1 MPIDGLLSSGKAE
14 LCCKEQYPIL
24 EPTCVESGVWN
35 SPSAVECEGGYLCVG
50 RTRSRRELLV
60 SPMVRFANTTHFA
73 PTLPAIF
80 ANTPR
85 NVGYILPGQ
94 CRQCFC
100 SPLSDLLG
108 QHGALTQRYQGRK
121 RPAVSLSPFLR
132 VGQE

>member
-1 MPIDGLLSSGKAE
+1 MNNILFWNLPAWSLECGIHPLLLSVEVGTFA
-14 LCCKEQYPIL
+14 L
-24 EPTCVESGVWN
+24 EGINQKFPQ
-35 SPSAVECEGGYLCVG
+35 EGTAGLHIWVC
-50 RTRSRRELLV
+50 
-60 SPMVRFANTTHFA
+60 FASITHFV
-73 PTLPAIF
+73 PTLSVVF

-85 NVGYILPGQ
+85 NVGYILPARFGQ
-94 CRQCFC
+94 CFR